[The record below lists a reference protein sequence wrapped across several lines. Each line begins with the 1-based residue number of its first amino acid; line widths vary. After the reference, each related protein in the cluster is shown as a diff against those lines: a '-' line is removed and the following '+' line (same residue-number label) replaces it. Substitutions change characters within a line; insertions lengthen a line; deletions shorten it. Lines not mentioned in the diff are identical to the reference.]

1 MAEFWVQFI
10 GQIKQT
16 GWIEFVAVVAG
27 IVSVWCSR
35 RENIW
40 VYPIGL
46 INTTFYIYL
55 SMKGNLLGEASV
67 NLYYTIMS
75 IYGWILWSKKD
86 KAQQSVLHI
95 SRSTK
100 QELKNQL
107 LFFTAIYLLLFF
119 ALRFLKT
126 NFAPDA
132 IPWADAFASASAY
145 TGMWLMAR
153 KKTESWIWW
162 IITNI
167 ASIPLFYIKGY
178 AFTSVYYVILLG
190 MAFAGLIEWHKK
202 EKHLH
207 AG

>member
-1 MAEFWVQFI
+1 MAAFWEQFF

-16 GWIEFVAVVAG
+16 GWIEFIAVIAG

-35 RENIW
+35 RESIW
-40 VYPIGL
+40 LYPIGL
-46 INTTFYIYL
+46 INTTFYVYI
-55 SMKGNLLGEASV
+55 SIKGSLPGEASV

-75 IYGWILWSKKD
+75 VYGWILWSKKD
-86 KAQQSVLHI
+86 TSKQLVLHI
-95 SRSTK
+95 TGSTK
-100 QELKNQL
+100 AEWKKQL
-107 LFFTAIYLLLFF
+107 LFFSAIYVVLLF

-178 AFTSVYYVILLG
+178 AFTSVYYMILLG
-190 MAFAGLIEWHKK
+190 MAIAGFIEWKK
-202 EKHLH
+202 REKLTH

>member
-1 MAEFWVQFI
+1 MAAFWEQFF

-16 GWIEFVAVVAG
+16 GWIEFIAVIAG

-35 RENIW
+35 RESIW
-40 VYPIGL
+40 LYPIGL
-46 INTTFYIYL
+46 INTTFYVYI
-55 SMKGNLLGEASV
+55 SIKGSLPGEASV

-86 KAQQSVLHI
+86 TSKQLVLHI
-95 SRSTK
+95 TGSTK
-100 QELKNQL
+100 AEWKKQL
-107 LFFTAIYLLLFF
+107 LFFSAIYVVLFF

-132 IPWADAFASASAY
+132 VPWADAFASASAY

-178 AFTSVYYVILLG
+178 AFTSVYYMILLG
-190 MAFAGLIEWHKK
+190 MAIAGFIEWKK
-202 EKHLH
+202 REKLTH

>member
-1 MAEFWVQFI
+1 MAAFWEQFF

-16 GWIEFVAVVAG
+16 GWIEFIAVIAG

-35 RENIW
+35 RESIW
-40 VYPIGL
+40 LYPIGL
-46 INTTFYIYL
+46 INTTFYVYI
-55 SMKGNLLGEASV
+55 SIKGSLPGEASV

-86 KAQQSVLHI
+86 TSKQLVLHI
-95 SRSTK
+95 TGSTK
-100 QELKNQL
+100 AEWKKQL
-107 LFFTAIYLLLFF
+107 LFFSAIYVVLLF

-178 AFTSVYYVILLG
+178 AFTSVYYMILLG
-190 MAFAGLIEWHKK
+190 MAIAGFIEWKK
-202 EKHLH
+202 REKLTH

>member
-1 MAEFWVQFI
+1 MAAFWEQFF

-16 GWIEFVAVVAG
+16 GWIEFIAVIAG

-35 RENIW
+35 RESIW
-40 VYPIGL
+40 LYPIGL
-46 INTTFYIYL
+46 INTTFYVYI
-55 SMKGNLLGEASV
+55 SIKGSLPGEASV

-75 IYGWILWSKKD
+75 VYGWILWSKKD
-86 KAQQSVLHI
+86 TSKQLVLHI
-95 SRSTK
+95 TGSTK
-100 QELKNQL
+100 AEWKKQL
-107 LFFTAIYLLLFF
+107 LFFSAIYVVLLF
-119 ALRFLKT
+119 ALRFLKN

-178 AFTSVYYVILLG
+178 AFTSVYYMILLG
-190 MAFAGLIEWHKK
+190 MAIAGFIEWKK
-202 EKHLH
+202 REKLTH